1 MEVFKAKPSC
11 SPPVLTGGGLLT
23 KLIKLMISLQHDLG
37 NLLDAQRPLVV
48 LKKHGFQEGFGTLPG
63 RWLYNV
69 VSGDYA
75 HGSTVTI
82 ESMKMRGFRVEVM
95 S

>member
-1 MEVFKAKPSC
+1 
-11 SPPVLTGGGLLT
+11 
-23 KLIKLMISLQHDLG
+23 MISLQNELG
-37 NLLDAQRPLVV
+37 NLLGSDKPRVV

-82 ESMKMRGFRVEVM
+82 ESMKMRGFKVEVVE
-95 S
+95 

>member
-1 MEVFKAKPSC
+1 
-11 SPPVLTGGGLLT
+11 
-23 KLIKLMISLQHDLG
+23 MISIQHSLC
-37 NLLDAQRPLVV
+37 NLLDSERPLVV

-69 VSGDYA
+69 ISGDYA

-82 ESMKMRGFRVEVM
+82 ESMKMRGFKVEVV